1 MLSTELRAHNR
12 IGQDGWTCPSGL
24 RFPKPALI
32 YPSST
37 LSRGTQL
44 DRLVTV
50 SKRSE
55 IGQLGEDGHVPRW
68 CPRLES
74 NQHLLRFRQAPS
86 PDRLRGHCCGRGGAR
101 PRASSTIRLSEI
113 TFVAQRHRSGTRS
126 RTSTNRVKTCRPA
139 VSRSPSC
146 GVPGRGFGQPGTLKG
161 FRPSAREHA
170 RRSLD
175 ALSRPRHL
183 RSERSGLPLADP
195 GSRGSAGSRTPFAR
209 LRAECFAIKA
219 SDPHVRLLPPVG
231 LEPTHAGLKGRYP
244 TSWVTAAHVCR
255 RLVCEC
261 GSGRTRTCDGR
272 VAQTGLQPAS
282 FAARMHAPP
291 SRSRNSFPLA

>member
-1 MLSTELRAHNR
+1 
-12 IGQDGWTCPSGL
+12 
-24 RFPKPALI
+24 
-32 YPSST
+32 
-37 LSRGTQL
+37 
-44 DRLVTV
+44 
-50 SKRSE
+50 
-55 IGQLGEDGHVPRW
+55 VPRW

-113 TFVAQRHRSGTRS
+113 TFVAQRSRSGTRI

-146 GVPGRGFGQPGTLKG
+146 GVPGRGF
-161 FRPSAREHA
+161 E
-170 RRSLD
+170 
-175 ALSRPRHL
+175 PRHL
-183 RSERSGLPLADP
+183 RSERRGLPLADP
-195 GSRGSAGSRTPFAR
+195 GSRGAAGIRTPFAR
-209 LRAECFAIKA
+209 VRAECFAIKA
-219 SDPHVRLLPPVG
+219 SAPHVRLLPPVG

-272 VAQTGLQPAS
+272 WAQTGLQPAS

-291 SRSRNSFPLA
+291 TRSRNSFPVA

>member
-37 LSRGTQL
+37 LSRGTQR

-55 IGQLGEDGHVPRW
+55 IGQEGEDGHVPRW

-86 PDRLRGHCCGRGGAR
+86 PDRLRGQCCGRGGAR

-113 TFVAQRHRSGTRS
+113 TFVAQRSRSGTRS

-139 VSRSPSC
+139 VSRSPIGNVS
-146 GVPGRGFGQPGTLKG
+146 
-161 FRPSAREHA
+161 EH
-170 RRSLD
+170 
-175 ALSRPRHL
+175 
-183 RSERSGLPLADP
+183 GLPLAAPEP
-195 GSRGSAGSRTPFAR
+195 GKRGAAGSRTPFAR
-209 LRAECFAIKA
+209 VRTECFAVKA
-219 SDPHVRLLPPVG
+219 SAPRD
-231 LEPTHAGLKGRYP
+231 
-244 TSWVTAAHVCR
+244 
-255 RLVCEC
+255 
-261 GSGRTRTCDGR
+261 
-272 VAQTGLQPAS
+272 
-282 FAARMHAPP
+282 RMHTSPTG
-291 SRSRNSFPLA
+291 SRDGFSVASN

>member
-1 MLSTELRAHNR
+1 VHPLV
-12 IGQDGWTCPSGL
+12 PS
-24 RFPKPALI
+24 
-32 YPSST
+32 
-37 LSRGTQL
+37 
-44 DRLVTV
+44 
-50 SKRSE
+50 
-55 IGQLGEDGHVPRW
+55 
-68 CPRLES
+68 CLES

-86 PDRLRGHCCGRGGAR
+86 PDRLRGQCCGRGGAR
-101 PRASSTIRLSEI
+101 PRASSTIRLSES
-113 TFVAQRHRSGTRS
+113 TFGAQRSRSGTRS
-126 RTSTNRVKTCRPA
+126 RTSTNRVKTCRSA

-146 GVPGRGFGQPGTLKG
+146 GVPGRGF
-161 FRPSAREHA
+161 E
-170 RRSLD
+170 
-175 ALSRPRHL
+175 PRQL

-219 SDPHVRLLPPVG
+219 SDPHVRLSREPATGSRTLPRDGSDEQSSPSPTRLLPPVG

-272 VAQTGLQPAS
+272 WAQTGLQPVS

-291 SRSRNSFPLA
+291 TMSRNNFPVS